1 MSLTISLIPILI
13 VISIIFSSMI
23 HPLTAGLTLLIQT
36 ALICLTAGL
45 FMSSFWFSYILF
57 LIFLG
62 GMLILFI
69 YVASLAPNEPF
80 SLSPILTM
88 LLLIAFSIFF
98 LLLLWDPLM
107 KMTPSQTPSASF
119 LSLFKTSLQTLTTK
133 PFYNPPISNLTLF
146 TILYLLFT
154 LIVVVKIT
162 DHFSGPLRLLN

>member
-1 MSLTISLIPILI
+1 MSLTISLIPII
-13 VISIIFSSMI
+13 IFISITFSSMI
-23 HPLTAGLTLLIQT
+23 HPLTAGLILLIQT
-36 ALICLTAGL
+36 ALMCLTAGL
-45 FMSSFWFSYILF
+45 FMTSFWFSYILF

-80 SLSPILTM
+80 ILSPTIIMALM
-88 LLLIAFSIFF
+88 LASFIFF
-98 LLLLWDPLM
+98 LLLFWDPLM
-107 KMTPSQTPSASF
+107 KMVPSQTPSSSSP
-119 LSLFKTSLQTLTTK
+119 LLFKTSLQTLTTK

-162 DHFSGPLRLLN
+162 DHYSGPLRLLN

>member
-1 MSLTISLIPILI
+1 MSLTISLIPII
-13 VISIIFSSMI
+13 TSISIIFSCMM
-23 HPLTAGLTLLIQT
+23 HPLTTGLTLLIQT
-36 ALICLTAGL
+36 ALMCMTAGL
-45 FMSSFWFSYILF
+45 FMTSFWFSYILF

-80 SLSPILTM
+80 ILSPTIVLILMTG
-88 LLLIAFSIFF
+88 LFIFI

-107 KMTPSQTPSASF
+107 KMTPSQTPSPSS
-119 LSLFKTSLQTLTTK
+119 LILFKTSMQTLTTK

-146 TILYLLFT
+146 MILYLLFT

-162 DHFSGPLRLLN
+162 DHFSGPLRLMN